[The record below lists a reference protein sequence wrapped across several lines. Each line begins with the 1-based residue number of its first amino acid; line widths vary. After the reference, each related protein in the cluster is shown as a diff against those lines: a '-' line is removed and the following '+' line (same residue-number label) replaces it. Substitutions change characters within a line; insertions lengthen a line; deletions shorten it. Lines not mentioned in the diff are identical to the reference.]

1 MIFLTAL
8 VASALTLGAPNTAAA
23 AELGLAV
30 APVSLMDDSDDD
42 KNRGRGRGGDR
53 GRRGRGNDSD
63 RDSDRDSDGRWD
75 RDRRDRRD
83 GRDGVWNARNRRDR
97 DGDWDRR
104 NRRDRDSDW
113 DRRNRRRNGDWD
125 RNRRDGRSGNCI
137 DINRDG
143 RCDFGT
149 GNRTADR
156 RTDRSRGRT
165 DCVDNNRNG
174 RCDYGTSRSGSRPT
188 TGGMP
193 DMLSSVLFGR
203 GQRANA
209 DRWLPS
215 GVRNVRYVDQDRNR
229 LPERATFLDGAGR
242 IAQVW
247 LDDNR
252 DGRAD
257 RVQYYQNGRLLRT
270 AIR

>member
-8 VASALTLGAPNTAAA
+8 VASALTLGSPTAMAA
-23 AELGLAV
+23 DELGLGLGV
-30 APVSLMDDSDDD
+30 APASLMHDSDKDKNKN
-42 KNRGRGRGGDR
+42 KNRGRGRGAKR
-53 GRRGRGNDSD
+53 GHDKDSD
-63 RDSDRDSDGRWD
+63 RDSDRDWD

-83 GRDGVWNARNRRDR
+83 GRDGVWNARNRRDS
-97 DGDWDRR
+97 DWDRR
-104 NRRDRDSDW
+104 NRRDRDSDR
-113 DRRNRRRNGDWD
+113 DRRNRRDGDWD
-125 RNRRDGRSGNCI
+125 RNNRRDGRSGNCI

-156 RTDRSRGRT
+156 GTDRSRGRT
-165 DCVDNNRNG
+165 DCADNNRDG
-174 RCDYGTSRSGSRPT
+174 RCDYGTSQSGSRPT
-188 TGGMP
+188 TGMP

-203 GQRANA
+203 GQRATA
-209 DRWLPS
+209 DRWLPN

-229 LPERATFLDGAGR
+229 MPERATFLDGAGR

-257 RVQYYQNGRLLRT
+257 RVQHYQNGRLLRT